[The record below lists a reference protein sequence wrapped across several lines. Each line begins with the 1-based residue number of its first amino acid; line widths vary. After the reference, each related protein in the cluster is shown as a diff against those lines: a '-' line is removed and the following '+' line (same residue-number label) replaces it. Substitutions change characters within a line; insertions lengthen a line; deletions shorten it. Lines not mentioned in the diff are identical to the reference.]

1 MEDHNLPESID
12 IDGVT
17 YYTDE
22 MEGNQRLILM
32 AIGQCDVELNRAK
45 HMMAICQTARQAYIN
60 DLGTQL
66 KEDAEKS

>member
-1 MEDHNLPESID
+1 MNNLPESID

-22 MEGNQRLILM
+22 MAENQQLILL
-32 AIGQCDVELNRAK
+32 AISQCDIELDRAK

-60 DLGTQL
+60 DLGSQL
-66 KEDAEKS
+66 NDDAKES

>member
-1 MEDHNLPESID
+1 MNNLPESID

-22 MEGNQRLILM
+22 MAENQQLILL
-32 AIGQCDVELNRAK
+32 AISQCDVELDRAK

-60 DLGTQL
+60 DLGSQL
-66 KEDAEKS
+66 NDDAKES